1 MSHRTLVAFVF
12 SCSFGGAAIGG
23 AQVPQSQPA
32 AVIEITVTADARPVL
47 QAQIIV
53 GGKTVQTDA
62 NGRVTLQVAPGP
74 IEITVVKEGF
84 NPVTVTATA
93 IAGQSQAIPIPLER
107 QTAIEEHV
115 TVSATRTDKRI
126 EDQPM
131 RVEVLDAEEIE
142 EKQLMTPGDIVMML
156 NEMGGLRVQA
166 TSPSLGAASVR
177 VQGMRGRYT
186 RFLSDGLPLFGADVG
201 GLGLLQIPPT
211 DLGQVEVIKG
221 VASALYGAGALG
233 GVVDLISRRPGKE
246 PAREALFN
254 RTSRSGT
261 DAVLFAAQPFSDQ
274 WSATLLAGGHW
285 QQRNDVDEDG
295 WADLAG
301 YSRGVVRPR
310 LFWNDGSGRSLFA
323 TGGAMWEQ
331 RHGGTM
337 PAAVLPATGEPFLES
352 LDTTRFDGGLVAQTP
367 LRGRYV
373 MTARF
378 SATRKDEQ
386 YRRGELPEHDLQNT
400 LFAELA
406 VRGTAA
412 RQTWVGGIAFERST
426 LDPRDDPQFSYG
438 YNVPGV
444 FAQDDIEVSRWLTIS
459 ASGRVDVHNEFGTFV
474 SPRISALLRHE
485 SWTTRA
491 SVGGGFFAPTALTEE
506 TEAAGL
512 GRLTIPMA
520 LKAERGRSASMDITR
535 VQGPMSVTGTLF
547 RYDVRDPAVVD
558 RSTYTLA
565 SLSEPTITSGIET
578 VATFRRVPFSVT
590 GTYTYVHSAEGVGGG
605 RGDVPLTP
613 RQSAGLVGMWE
624 REGRGRVGLEA
635 YFTGTQRLEDN
646 PLRSQS
652 EPYALFGGL
661 VEQRFGRLR
670 LFVNAENLGGVR
682 QTKWDPLVRPEQAVD
697 GRWTVD
703 AWAPLDGRVVNGGV
717 RIVF

>member
-12 SCSFGGAAIGG
+12 SCSFGGVAIGG
-23 AQVPQSQPA
+23 AQVPPPQPA

-62 NGRVTLQVAPGP
+62 NGRVTLQVGPGP

-233 GVVDLISRRPGKE
+233 GVVDLISRRPGKD
-246 PAREALFN
+246 PAREALVN
-254 RTSRSGT
+254 RTSRGGT

-285 QQRNDVDEDG
+285 QQRNDVDDDG

-378 SATRKDEQ
+378 SATRKDEH
-386 YRRGELPEHDLQNT
+386 YRRGDLPEHDIQDT

-406 VRGTAA
+406 VRGTAR

-426 LDPRDDPQFSYG
+426 LDPRDQPQFSYG

-444 FAQDDIEVSRWLTIS
+444 FAQDDVEVSRWLTIS
-459 ASGRVDVHNEFGTFV
+459 ASGRVDVHNEFGTFF
-474 SPRISALLRHE
+474 SPRISALLRHG

-512 GRLTIPMA
+512 ARLTIPAA
-520 LKAERGRSASMDITR
+520 LKAERGRSTSLDVTR
-535 VQGPMSVTGTLF
+535 VQGPMSVTATLF

-578 VATFRRVPFSVT
+578 VATFRRAPFSVT

-613 RQSAGLVGMWE
+613 RHSAGLVGMWE

-646 PLRSQS
+646 PFRSQS
-652 EPYALFGGL
+652 EPYVLFGGL
-661 VEQRFGRLR
+661 VERRFGRVR
-670 LFVNAENLGGVR
+670 LFVNAENLGGIR
-682 QTKWDPLVRPEQAVD
+682 QTKWDPLLRPQQAVD

-703 AWAPLDGRVVNGGV
+703 AWAPLDGRVINGGV
-717 RIVF
+717 RIAF